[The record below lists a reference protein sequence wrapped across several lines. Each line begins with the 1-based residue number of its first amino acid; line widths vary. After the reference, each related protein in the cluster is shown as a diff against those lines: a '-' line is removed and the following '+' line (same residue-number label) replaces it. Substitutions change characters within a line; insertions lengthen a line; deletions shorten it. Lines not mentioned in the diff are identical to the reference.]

1 MNTSLRVIAVEIT
14 TKLSVADTYTSL
26 HTPTWLISSLLSA
39 AISVNSSEPGVVRG
53 TQALA
58 VYMRATIICVSVAV
72 IPSGLVFLWCS
83 AIPVCAAAAWPV
95 DFRILLTDNSC

>member
-1 MNTSLRVIAVEIT
+1 MKTSLLVIAVEIT

-26 HTPTWLISSLLSA
+26 HTPTRLISSLLGA
-39 AISVNSSEPGVVRG
+39 AISVNSSEPRIVRG

-58 VYMRATIICVSVAV
+58 VDMHATIMCVSVAI

-83 AIPVCAAAAWPV
+83 TILVCAAAACPV